1 MQQKTRKW
9 PDHDGPGVR
18 SLAMTLPPL
27 TPQGFWTRLV
37 VFGAGLLVYL
47 WAVLMMIQE
56 HSPIGVVLLYV
67 LALLSLTR
75 LIVTV
80 SRRPR

>member
-1 MQQKTRKW
+1 
-9 PDHDGPGVR
+9 
-18 SLAMTLPPL
+18 
-27 TPQGFWTRLV
+27 

-47 WAVLMMIQE
+47 WAVLIMIQE
-56 HSPIGVVLLYV
+56 HSPIGVVLLSV

-75 LIVTV
+75 LILTV